1 MDIKADE
8 ISKIIR
14 DQIGGYAVDVDIAE
28 VGSVISLGDGIA
40 RVHGVEGSMAGEML
54 EFPHKVFGIA
64 LNLEEGSVGTVLL
77 GDYTGIKEGD
87 EVRRTGRI
95 ISVPVGDELLGRV
108 VNALGQPI
116 DGKGPISSKEFLPI
130 ERLAP
135 GVVDRQPVKEPLQT
149 GLKAIDGM
157 VPIGR
162 GQRELIIG
170 DRQTGKTA
178 VAIDA
183 IINQKGKDVICIYNA
198 IGQKQ
203 STVAQVVRTLEE
215 NDAMSYTIV
224 VAATA
229 SDPAPLLYISPYSA
243 CTIGEHFRDN
253 GRHVLCVYDD
263 LSKHAQAYREISLLL
278 RRPPGRE
285 AYPGDVFY
293 LHSRLLERAAKMR
306 EELGGGSLTALPIIE
321 TQAGDLSAYIPTN
334 VISITDGQIFLE
346 ADLFHQGVRPAIN
359 IGNSV
364 SRVGGSAQIR
374 AMRQVAGSLRLDLAQ
389 FRELQAFS
397 QFGSDLD
404 KSTQAQLNRGKRLVE
419 ILKQAQYRPLP
430 VEKQVVIVYAA
441 INGYLD
447 PVDVEDLSRYEEE
460 LYPFL
465 ETSHPT
471 LLTTIAAKKT
481 LDDDLKN
488 TMNEALKEFGKIFVG
503 AHSKTAVA

>member
-1 MDIKADE
+1 
-8 ISKIIR
+8 
-14 DQIGGYAVDVDIAE
+14 
-28 VGSVISLGDGIA
+28 
-40 RVHGVEGSMAGEML
+40 
-54 EFPHKVFGIA
+54 
-64 LNLEEGSVGTVLL
+64 
-77 GDYTGIKEGD
+77 
-87 EVRRTGRI
+87 
-95 ISVPVGDELLGRV
+95 
-108 VNALGQPI
+108 
-116 DGKGPISSKEFLPI
+116 
-130 ERLAP
+130 
-135 GVVDRQPVKEPLQT
+135 
-149 GLKAIDGM
+149 
-157 VPIGR
+157 
-162 GQRELIIG
+162 
-170 DRQTGKTA
+170 
-178 VAIDA
+178 
-183 IINQKGKDVICIYNA
+183 
-198 IGQKQ
+198 
-203 STVAQVVRTLEE
+203 
-215 NDAMSYTIV
+215 
-224 VAATA
+224 
-229 SDPAPLLYISPYSA
+229 LLYISPYSA

-419 ILKQAQYRPLP
+419 ILKQPQYRPLQ

-447 PVDVEDLSRYEEE
+447 SVDVEDLSRYEEE
-460 LYPFL
+460 LYRFL
-465 ETSHPT
+465 ETSHQD
-471 LLTTIAAKKT
+471 LLTTIATKKT

-488 TMNEALKEFGKIFVG
+488 TMNEAFKEFGQTFVG